1 MKKRNSLPALAFLI
15 LAALLATTRSSSAV
29 VPDHGPSAFGQG
41 EFVFFNG
48 VHGER
53 WSYSFD
59 AASNKNGQTRGRAN
73 FDIVE
78 NFIQTQVVVKIDC
91 LNVTSEPSGILTAVM
106 TGTVLHSDDPNFPKR
121 ANVLFVAEDH
131 SALPGVHSDIITPLS
146 VSGGDCHTGAI
157 PLTFFQQDPDAIHIE
172 P

>member
-1 MKKRNSLPALAFLI
+1 MKTRNSLPALAFLI

-41 EFVFFNG
+41 SFFFHNVG
-48 VHGER
+48 GTERTQR
-53 WSYSFD
+53 WSYSFE
-59 AASNKNGQTRGRAN
+59 AASNKHGQTRGRAV

-78 NFIQTQVVVKIDC
+78 SSVETHVTVKIDC
-91 LNVTSEPSGILTAVM
+91 LNVTVGSPSIVTAVM
-106 TGTVLHSDDPNFPKR
+106 SGTVLHSDDPQFPKR

-131 SALPGVHSDIITPLS
+131 SLSSDLISPLFVTS
-146 VSGGDCHTGAI
+146 GDCHTGPL
-157 PLTFFQQDPDAIHIE
+157 PLTLFPQDPDAIHIE